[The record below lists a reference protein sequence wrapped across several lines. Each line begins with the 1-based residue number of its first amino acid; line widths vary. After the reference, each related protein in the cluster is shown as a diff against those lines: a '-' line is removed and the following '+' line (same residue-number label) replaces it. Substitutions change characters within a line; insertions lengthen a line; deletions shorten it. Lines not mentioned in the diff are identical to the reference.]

1 MVRLFPLLKVYYD
14 EAGTLIFVY
23 PPLWSIGF
31 SMGSDLEALEE
42 AADEAASTP
51 E

>member
-1 MVRLFPLLKVYYD
+1 MARIFPLLKVYYD
-14 EAGTLIFVY
+14 EDGNLIFVY

-31 SMGSDLEALEE
+31 VMGGDMEALEE
-42 AADEAASTP
+42 SADETASTP